1 MDKPILP
8 GEGILHHAEGV
19 DLLPGSIEMSAL
31 EVSLVN
37 AMSRESILKQVL
49 AQAKKQYTHILIDCM
64 PSLGMLT
71 INALGCIGARA
82 DSVQAAVF
90 ARQRLRATFA
100 NHRQSTAAD

>member
-1 MDKPILP
+1 
-8 GEGILHHAEGV
+8 
-19 DLLPGSIEMSAL
+19 MSGL

-71 INALGCIGARA
+71 INALAAAHQAIVP
-82 DSVQAAVF
+82 VQAHYLAMEDMLIPWRSF
-90 ARQRLRATFA
+90 
-100 NHRQSTAAD
+100 RQSAKGLTPN